1 MLTKEILILAAA
13 IIGLLFVVVLFV
25 LIMQSLRLRH
35 AQRKIDELSGTV
47 SQLRGQSKFNGS
59 TTELELNSKLTDIT
73 DRLDTLETKQ
83 QNNLD
88 KVNVVRYFATDK
100 NEGRAS
106 YSVGITNA
114 QKDGLVLTALMYRNG
129 MNLYVKQIED
139 GVSDYPLSDE
149 EKEAVSRSKVTKI
162 L

>member
-59 TTELELNSKLTDIT
+59 MTELELNCKLTDIT

-129 MNLYVKQIED
+129 MNMYVKQIED
-139 GVSDYPLSDE
+139 GVSDYPLSEE

>member
-1 MLTKEILILAAA
+1 MNKETLILSAA
-13 IIGLLFVVVLFV
+13 IIALLFLVVLFV
-25 LIMQSLRLRH
+25 LIMQSLRLRR
-35 AQRKIDELSGTV
+35 AQRRIKELDGAIE
-47 SQLRGQSKFNGS
+47 QLRGRGKYNGNM
-59 TTELELNSKLTDIT
+59 TELELNNKLSDI
-73 DRLDTLETKQ
+73 DERLNTLETKQ
-83 QNNLD
+83 QSSLD
-88 KVNVVRYFATDK
+88 KVNVVRYFAADK

-149 EKEAVSRSKVTKI
+149 EKEAISRSKVTKI

>member
-59 TTELELNSKLTDIT
+59 MTELELNSKLTDIT

-129 MNLYVKQIED
+129 MNLYVKQVED

>member
-1 MLTKEILILAAA
+1 MTKEILILAAA

-59 TTELELNSKLTDIT
+59 MTELELNSKLTDIT

-129 MNLYVKQIED
+129 MNLYVKQVED

>member
-1 MLTKEILILAAA
+1 MFTKETLIIAAA
-13 IIGLLFVVVLFV
+13 IVALLFCVVIFV
-25 LIMQSLRLRH
+25 LIMQSLRLRR
-35 AQRKIDELSGTV
+35 AQQKINDLSGEV
-47 SQLRGQSKFNGS
+47 NQLRGRSKFNG
-59 TTELELNSKLTDIT
+59 TMTELELNNKLSDL
-73 DRLDTLETKQ
+73 DSRLDTLEKKQ
-83 QNNLD
+83 ANNLD
-88 KVNVVRYFATDK
+88 KVSVVRYFAADK

-114 QKDGLVLTALMYRNG
+114 NKDGLVLTALMYRNG

>member
-35 AQRKIDELSGTV
+35 AQRKIDELSGTL

-59 TTELELNSKLTDIT
+59 MTELELNSKLTDIT

-129 MNLYVKQIED
+129 MNLYVKQVED

>member
-1 MLTKEILILAAA
+1 MNKETLILSAV
-13 IIGLLFVVVLFV
+13 IIALLFLVVLFV
-25 LIMQSLRLRH
+25 LIMQSLRLRR
-35 AQRKIDELSGTV
+35 AQRRINELDGAIE
-47 SQLRGQSKFNGS
+47 QLRGRGKYNGNM
-59 TTELELNSKLTDIT
+59 TELELNNKLSDI
-73 DRLDTLETKQ
+73 DERLDTLETKQ
-83 QNNLD
+83 QSSLD
-88 KVNVVRYFATDK
+88 KVNVVRYFAADK

>member
-1 MLTKEILILAAA
+1 MNKETLLLSAA
-13 IIGLLFVVVLFV
+13 IIALLFLVVLFV
-25 LIMQSLRLRH
+25 LIMQSLRLRR
-35 AQRKIDELSGTV
+35 AQRRINELDSAID
-47 SQLRGQSKFNGS
+47 QLRGHGKYNGNM
-59 TTELELNSKLTDIT
+59 TELELNNKLTDI
-73 DRLDTLETKQ
+73 DERLDTLETKQ
-83 QNNLD
+83 QSSLD
-88 KVNVVRYFATDK
+88 KVNVVRYFAADK

>member
-1 MLTKEILILAAA
+1 MLTKEILVLAAA

-25 LIMQSLRLRH
+25 LILQSLRLRR
-35 AQRKIDELSGTV
+35 AQSKIDELSGTV

-59 TTELELNSKLTDIT
+59 MTELELNSKLIDIN

-114 QKDGLVLTALMYRNG
+114 KKDGLVLTALMYRNG

>member
-25 LIMQSLRLRH
+25 LIIQSLRLRH

-59 TTELELNSKLTDIT
+59 MTELELNSKLTDIT

-106 YSVGITNA
+106 YSVGITNS

-129 MNLYVKQIED
+129 MNLYVKQVED

>member
-1 MLTKEILILAAA
+1 MNKETLILSAA
-13 IIGLLFVVVLFV
+13 IIALLFLVVLFV
-25 LIMQSLRLRH
+25 LIMQSLRLRR
-35 AQRKIDELSGTV
+35 AQRRIKELDGAIE
-47 SQLRGQSKFNGS
+47 QLRGRGKYNGNM
-59 TTELELNSKLTDIT
+59 TELELNNKLSDI
-73 DRLDTLETKQ
+73 DERLNTLETKQ
-83 QNNLD
+83 QSSLD
-88 KVNVVRYFATDK
+88 KVNVVRYFAADK

>member
-1 MLTKEILILAAA
+1 MNKETLILSAA
-13 IIGLLFVVVLFV
+13 IIALLFLVVLFV
-25 LIMQSLRLRH
+25 LIVQSLRLRR
-35 AQRKIDELSGTV
+35 AQQRINELDSAIE
-47 SQLRGQSKFNGS
+47 QLRGRGKYNGNM
-59 TTELELNSKLTDIT
+59 TELELNNKLTDI
-73 DRLDTLETKQ
+73 DERLDTLETKQ
-83 QNNLD
+83 QSSLD
-88 KVNVVRYFATDK
+88 KVIVVRYFAADK

-114 QKDGLVLTALMYRNG
+114 KKDGLVLTALMYRNG

>member
-1 MLTKEILILAAA
+1 MNKETLILSAA
-13 IIGLLFVVVLFV
+13 IIALLFLVVLFV
-25 LIMQSLRLRH
+25 LIMQSLRLRR
-35 AQRKIDELSGTV
+35 AQRRINELDGAIE
-47 SQLRGQSKFNGS
+47 QLRGRGKYNGNM
-59 TTELELNSKLTDIT
+59 TELELNNKLTDI
-73 DRLDTLETKQ
+73 DERLDTLETKQ
-83 QNNLD
+83 QSSLD
-88 KVNVVRYFATDK
+88 KVNVVRYFAADK

-114 QKDGLVLTALMYRNG
+114 KKDGLVLTALMYRNG